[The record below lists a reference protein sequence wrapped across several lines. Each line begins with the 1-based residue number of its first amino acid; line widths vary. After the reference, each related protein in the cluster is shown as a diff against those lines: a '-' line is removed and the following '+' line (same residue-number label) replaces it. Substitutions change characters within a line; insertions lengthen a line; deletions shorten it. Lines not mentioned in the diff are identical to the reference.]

1 MASPRRS
8 PASYSG
14 FFSAI
19 AIAWLGCGIAS
30 AASQVRHEDIT
41 LELKPRVCTLSA
53 GDDLC
58 ETTVRAQWR
67 ARKDESLCLVIV
79 DRPDIK
85 RCWENF
91 ANGTYN
97 VELSFDRDLTV
108 ELRDPQL
115 QQVLVAETI
124 AVIKQALQLRR
135 KRRQPW
141 NLLY

>member
-1 MASPRRS
+1 MSCC
-8 PASYSG
+8 G

-19 AIAWLGCGIAS
+19 AVALFAFAS
-30 AASQVRHEDIT
+30 ARAATSVQHDDIT
-41 LELKPRVCTLSA
+41 LELQPRVCTLA
-53 GDDLC
+53 ANDDTC
-58 ETTVRAQWR
+58 DTTVRAQWR
-67 ARKDESLCLVIV
+67 SPRNESLCLVIV
-79 DRPDIK
+79 DRPDIR
-85 RCWENF
+85 RCWEDF
-91 ANGTYN
+91 SDGVYQ

-115 QQVLVAETI
+115 QTVLASETI

>member
-1 MASPRRS
+1 MYCR
-8 PASYSG
+8 

-19 AIAWLGCGIAS
+19 AFTLICVSAG
-30 AASQVRHEDIT
+30 AASNVVPDDIT
-41 LELKPRVCTLSA
+41 LELQPRVCTLSA
-53 GDDLC
+53 DDDMC

-67 ARKDESLCLVIV
+67 STRDESLCLVIV

-91 ANGTYN
+91 SKGVYS
-97 VELSFDRDLTV
+97 VELSFNKDLTV

-115 QQVLVAETI
+115 QQVLVSETI

-135 KRRQPW
+135 RRRQPW
-141 NLLY
+141 NLLD

>member
-1 MASPRRS
+1 M

-19 AIAWLGCGIAS
+19 ALAALACGAAN
-30 AASQVRHEDIT
+30 AASQVQHENIT
-41 LELKPRVCTLSA
+41 LELQPRVCTLSA
-53 GDDLC
+53 ADDVC
-58 ETTVRAQWR
+58 ETTIRAQWR
-67 ARKDESLCLVIV
+67 APKDESLCLVIV

-85 RCWENF
+85 RCWESF
-91 ANGTYN
+91 SNGTYN
-97 VELSFDRDLTV
+97 VELSFEKDLTV

-115 QQVLVAETI
+115 QQVLVSETI